1 MSSAAV
7 KRARAISR
15 VAMSPGT
22 PEDGPTSLIELA
34 KLDLQ
39 KEKKKMK
46 KGKVWIFLLLLHKV
60 PSLTSTN
67 RGFAQNV
74 GIKGLKYCHL
84 FPFHLTL

>member
-46 KGKVWIFLLLLHKV
+46 KGKV
-60 PSLTSTN
+60 
-67 RGFAQNV
+67 
-74 GIKGLKYCHL
+74 
-84 FPFHLTL
+84 